1 MSPRPAVP
9 KGACAAGEAEGTPV
23 LRDRPHRAR
32 GFTLIE
38 VLVALAI
45 VAIAL
50 AAGTQAT
57 NALTRN
63 AQRQSDLMLAQLCAE
78 NEMVKARLAPQM
90 PAVGDAG
97 LTCVQANTIFN
108 VTVSTTP
115 TLNPNFRRVDVQVR
129 DEAQWPIL
137 RLSTVVG
144 RY

>member
-1 MSPRPAVP
+1 MTGGRQA
-9 KGACAAGEAEGTPV
+9 
-23 LRDRPHRAR
+23 

-38 VLVALAI
+38 VLVALGI

-50 AAGTQAT
+50 MAGSQAT
-57 NALTRN
+57 MALTRN
-63 AQRQSDLMLAQLCAE
+63 AQRQSDLLLAQLCAE
-78 NEMVKARLAPQM
+78 NELIKARLARQL

-97 LTCVQANTIFN
+97 LVCTQANVSLA

-129 DEAQWPIL
+129 DAGDAPVL

>member
-1 MSPRPAVP
+1 MNMAPTPPR
-9 KGACAAGEAEGTPV
+9 C
-23 LRDRPHRAR
+23 AR

-38 VLVALAI
+38 VLVALGI

-57 NALTRN
+57 TALVRN
-63 AQRQSDLMLAQLCAE
+63 SQRESDLLLAQVCAE
-78 NEMVKARLAPQM
+78 NELIKARLARQM
-90 PAVGDAG
+90 PAVGDSG
-97 LTCVQANTIFN
+97 LVCTQANTTYN
-108 VTVSTTP
+108 VTVSTTA

-129 DEAQWPIL
+129 SQYDAPVL